1 MMQHNFS
8 SLPSVTRRRWKFSD
22 NWRVT
27 TTMSLG
33 KLYPF
38 KWEEVL
44 PGDDFSEKLSGVI
57 RLTSAYLKPVMDNIY
72 MDVFAFYVPY
82 RQVYDKFKEVF
93 ANPSPNAYVDND
105 LETIPSI
112 PSVNNGIVSKTVGD
126 YLELPIVSK
135 LPSGV
140 SILPFR
146 AFAYIYDEWFRNE
159 NIINQTPIHTGVFN
173 SQELPNNKPWSETNY
188 TGQLPSVGK
197 YKDYFTSCV
206 PAPQKGA
213 PVSLPL
219 AQPFPDVSVVT
230 KQAEHLSDISAG
242 YPLKWLSGDTF
253 GVNSAHG
260 ILAAND
266 SGAPALSG
274 LRTKVDDVTEYD
286 NSGAAL
292 TPSNLYALT
301 SGLQLNNVTI
311 DQLRFATQ
319 QQLMLVAD
327 TMYGTRYREYIYGH
341 FGVKTP
347 DLQQQVPEFL
357 CGYRFPLDV
366 QQVAQTSASTENE
379 SLADLAAYSYT
390 SNKRGAKYFKGFT
403 EHGLVMWVGCLRQKH
418 TYQQG
423 IPKKFTRLE
432 RDDFFD
438 PLYAHLGYQPVYT
451 SEIYATGQSTVKGDI
466 FGWREAWSEYKHT
479 PSTVTGEARSA
490 ATNSLDLYHFADEYS
505 SKPVLGKQF
514 VEETPIFVD
523 RTLSIPST
531 SQDQFIVDLFCE
543 SKKTRIMPLYCE
555 PGYLDHWN
563 K

>member
-1 MMQHNFS
+1 MQHNFS
-8 SLPSVTRRRWKFSD
+8 TLPSVTRRRWKFSD

-33 KLYPF
+33 KLYPL

-82 RQVYDKFKEVF
+82 RQVFDKFKEVF

-126 YLELPIVSK
+126 YLELPVVSR
-135 LPSGV
+135 LPAGV

-159 NIINQTPIHTGVFN
+159 NIVNQTPIHTGDFN
-173 SQELPNNKPWSETNY
+173 SQELPNNNPWSETNY

-213 PVSLPL
+213 PVTLPL
-219 AQPFPDVSVVT
+219 VGFTDVPIDTVGDVT
-230 KQAEHLSDISAG
+230 NFTGSNGLRFKISGLTLPPNNSITNLNIQNRTSAPSDTG
-242 YPLKWLSGDTF
+242 WVG
-253 GVNSAHG
+253 
-260 ILAAND
+260 ND
-266 SGAPALSG
+266 SNTIGNPISTERYVSG
-274 LRTKVDDVTEYD
+274 
-286 NSGAAL
+286 
-292 TPSNLYALT
+292 SNMIAKT
-301 SGLQLNNVTI
+301 SMLQPDSIFV

-390 SNKRGAKYFKGFT
+390 SNKRGAHYFKGFT

-451 SEIYATGQSTVKGDI
+451 SEIYAQGQSTVKGDI

-479 PSTVTGEARSA
+479 PSIVSGEARSA

-523 RTLSIPST
+523 RTLAIPST